1 GVNRFQDD
9 TAPMPERFDVPAELE
24 PAQRARLEQLRAQR
38 DSDAVAAALDDL
50 AAAARGG
57 ADLMPPILAAVRADA
72 SLGEICGALRSAF
85 GEYRPAAAA
94 SI

>member
-1 GVNRFQDD
+1 
-9 TAPMPERFDVPAELE
+9 
-24 PAQRARLEQLRAQR
+24 LEQLRAQR
-38 DSDAVAAALDDL
+38 DSDAVAAVLDDL